1 MHFIFKINTI
11 SLHIKATDHLKIKQ
25 QAQIMIN
32 IFSDKNPHGLLL
44 YNSSYSLNNY
54 VDCCEAVRI
63 LGMIN
68 LDSMAILEQMD
79 YEIDM
84 SNAFA
89 YYLKVQLMI
98 VNTKVSYYGTKSQ
111 NILNIFKNSQE
122 HLMILIKVINISQ
135 LLNRLLIV
143 ENPNEMV
150 LTSVRAMKNYLTNS
164 IQKSIEAQPFKL
176 AIETLKP
183 KIQTVIEACQKIKAQ
198 PAPEICG
205 FCEELIEENELVCS
219 QNHEMKRCAITN
231 LLIDLNCKNFCT
243 QCLVS
248 VTTLDILTNL
258 FDNSTEYYVCPFCD
272 GNLTFYE

>member
-1 MHFIFKINTI
+1 
-11 SLHIKATDHLKIKQ
+11 
-25 QAQIMIN
+25 MIN

-54 VDCCEAVRI
+54 VDCCEAVRL

-68 LDSMAILEQMD
+68 LDSMVSLEQMD
-79 YEIDM
+79 YEIEM

-111 NILNIFKNSQE
+111 NILGIFMHSQE
-122 HLMILIKVINISQ
+122 NLMILIKVINIFQ
-135 LLNRLLIV
+135 LLNRLLAV
-143 ENPNEMV
+143 KNPNEMV
-150 LTSVRAMKNYLTNS
+150 LTSMRAMKNYLSNS

-183 KIQTVIEACQKIKAQ
+183 KIQKVIETCQKIKAQ
-198 PAPEICG
+198 PAPEICE

-219 QNHEMKRCAITN
+219 QNHEMKRCSITN

-258 FDNSTEYYVCPFCD
+258 FANSTDYYFCPFCD